1 MSNFKRVFYL
11 IIFYSMLSCS
21 GGDDSSSSTPPD
33 NGGGDDSITEITLN
47 FNKTVYNTN
56 EAGFFTVRD
65 QSDNLVTDLVSVF
78 VNGDLVEVN
87 PFVFQEEGT
96 YDFVATYENL
106 TSNTISFDVVT
117 PSEFSDT
124 SSFLPDSAPSNFTQ
138 KVILEERERDL
149 VFSLPSRS
157 ILS

>member
-65 QSDNLVTDLVSVF
+65 QSDNLVTDLLSVF
-78 VNGDLVEVN
+78 VNGDLVETILLFFKKKA
-87 PFVFQEEGT
+87 PMILLL
-96 YDFVATYENL
+96 L
-106 TSNTISFDVVT
+106 TKT
-117 PSEFSDT
+117 
-124 SSFLPDSAPSNFTQ
+124 
-138 KVILEERERDL
+138 
-149 VFSLPSRS
+149 
-157 ILS
+157 